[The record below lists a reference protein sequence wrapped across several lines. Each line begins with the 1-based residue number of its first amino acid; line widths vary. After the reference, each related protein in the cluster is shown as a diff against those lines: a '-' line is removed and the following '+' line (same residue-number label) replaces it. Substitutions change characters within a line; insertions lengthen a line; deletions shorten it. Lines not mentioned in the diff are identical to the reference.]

1 MFQRT
6 TPSMG
11 RRPNPI
17 PNTRRIFTLTP
28 EDAAKLVELRDRY
41 ELTSDAAVIRKLIR
55 EAHKR
60 E

>member
-1 MFQRT
+1 
-6 TPSMG
+6 MG

-28 EDAAKLVELRDRY
+28 EDAAKLVELREKL
-41 ELTSDAAVIRKLIR
+41 ELASDAAVIRKLIR

-60 E
+60 I